1 MPAGAEKRGMVMMAR
16 IAMVKALNHGQ
27 PVAPVPRKNAAKEYR
42 LIS

>member
-1 MPAGAEKRGMVMMAR
+1 MMAR